1 MHSVIH
7 PAVTVTSA
15 TSAAVISVT
24 SAQIRISPSAVLSL
38 TLREGSI
45 YYIMEMWVGI
55 GVGGT
60 SGGSNRTTSRVSIEQ
75 DTKQSPL
82 LHITPSHRYTVT
94 ILKLTKNGFPTISQ
108 RAIAAIFHP

>member
-1 MHSVIH
+1 MHSVIR

-15 TSAAVISVT
+15 TSTAVISVT

-38 TLREGSI
+38 TLRGGII

-60 SGGSNRTTSRVSIEQ
+60 SGGSNKTTSRVSI
-75 DTKQSPL
+75 
-82 LHITPSHRYTVT
+82 
-94 ILKLTKNGFPTISQ
+94 
-108 RAIAAIFHP
+108 A